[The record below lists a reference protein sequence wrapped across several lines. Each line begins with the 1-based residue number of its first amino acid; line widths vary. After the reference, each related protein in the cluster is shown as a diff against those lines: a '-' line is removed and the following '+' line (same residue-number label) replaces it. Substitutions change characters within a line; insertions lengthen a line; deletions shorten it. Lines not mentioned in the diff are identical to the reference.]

1 MIEISNVSKHYGKTP
16 VLRNISAQLQSGT
29 IYGLVGANGCGKTTL
44 MRCICGFAKP
54 DAGFVRVDGKVI
66 GKDCDFAP
74 SMGIIIE
81 TPGFLSHMTARQN
94 LSILSRITGKVSDSQ
109 ISDVIRRVALIPMTA
124 SRSENTRSVC
134 ANGWVSHKVCWKTQ
148 PHCYGMNHSTDWMQP
163 ALLISTV
170 FCKSA
175 NHLGTPSSSSVTVK
189 QTLQRLAIASFTW
202 KMGSLSNKER
212 IYGFQFARTRVNNRY
227 FHYW

>member
-109 ISDVIRRVALIPMTA
+109 ISDVIRRVGLDPDDRKPVGKYSLGMRQRLGIAQSLLENPTALLWDEPFNGLDAACIA
-124 SRSENTRSVC
+124 DIHRLLQERKSLGNTILL
-134 ANGWVSHKVCWKTQ
+134 VSH
-148 PHCYGMNHSTDWMQP
+148 SEAD
-163 ALLISTV
+163 
-170 FCKSA
+170 
-175 NHLGTPSSSSVTVK
+175 
-189 QTLQRLAIASFTW
+189 IA
-202 KMGSLSNKER
+202 KACDCVLHMENGQIIE
-212 IYGFQFARTRVNNRY
+212 
-227 FHYW
+227 

>member
-109 ISDVIRRVALIPMTA
+109 ISDVIRRVGLDPDDRKPVGKYSLGMRQRLGIAQSLL
-124 SRSENTRSVC
+124 E
-134 ANGWVSHKVCWKTQ
+134 TQ

-163 ALLISTV
+163 VLLISTV

-175 NHLGTPSSSSVTVK
+175 NHWGTPSSSSVTVK
-189 QTLQRLAIASFTW
+189 PTLQRLAIASFTW
-202 KMGSLSNKER
+202 KMGRLSNKES

>member
-109 ISDVIRRVALIPMTA
+109 ISDVIRRVGLDPDDGRTYRKYSLGMKQKLGIANAIMGEPDLIILDEPINALDEHKNRT
-124 SRSENTRSVC
+124 SE
-134 ANGWVSHKVCWKTQ
+134 A
-148 PHCYGMNHSTDWMQP
+148 
-163 ALLISTV
+163 A
-170 FCKSA
+170 
-175 NHLGTPSSSSVTVK
+175 
-189 QTLQRLAIASFTW
+189 
-202 KMGSLSNKER
+202 
-212 IYGFQFARTRVNNRY
+212 
-227 FHYW
+227 

>member
-16 VLRNISAQLQSGT
+16 VLRNISAQLQSGI

-66 GKDCDFAP
+66 GKHCDFAP

-109 ISDVIRRVALIPMTA
+109 ISDVIRRVGLDPDDRKPVGKYSLGMRQRLGIAQSLLENPTALLSDEPFNGLDAAGIA
-124 SRSENTRSVC
+124 DIHRLLQERKSLGNTILL
-134 ANGWVSHKVCWKTQ
+134 VSH
-148 PHCYGMNHSTDWMQP
+148 SEAD
-163 ALLISTV
+163 
-170 FCKSA
+170 
-175 NHLGTPSSSSVTVK
+175 
-189 QTLQRLAIASFTW
+189 IA
-202 KMGSLSNKER
+202 KACDCVLHMEKGQIIE
-212 IYGFQFARTRVNNRY
+212 
-227 FHYW
+227 

>member
-94 LSILSRITGKVSDSQ
+94 LSILSRKPVGKYSLGMRQRLGIAQSLLENPTALLWDEPFNGLDATGIADIHRLLQERKS
-109 ISDVIRRVALIPMTA
+109 LG
-124 SRSENTRSVC
+124 NTILL
-134 ANGWVSHKVCWKTQ
+134 VSHSEADIAKACDCVLHMENGQ
-148 PHCYGMNHSTDWMQP
+148 
-163 ALLISTV
+163 LI
-170 FCKSA
+170 
-175 NHLGTPSSSSVTVK
+175 
-189 QTLQRLAIASFTW
+189 
-202 KMGSLSNKER
+202 E
-212 IYGFQFARTRVNNRY
+212 
-227 FHYW
+227 

>member
-1 MIEISNVSKHYGKTP
+1 
-16 VLRNISAQLQSGT
+16 
-29 IYGLVGANGCGKTTL
+29 

-109 ISDVIRRVALIPMTA
+109 ISDVIRRIGLDPDDRKPVGKYSLGMRQRLGIAQSLLENPTALLWDEPFNGLDAAGIA
-124 SRSENTRSVC
+124 DIHRLLQERKSLGNTILL
-134 ANGWVSHKVCWKTQ
+134 VSHSEADIAKACD
-148 PHCYGMNHSTDWMQP
+148 C
-163 ALLISTV
+163 V
-170 FCKSA
+170 FHME
-175 NHLGTPSSSSVTVK
+175 NG
-189 QTLQRLAIASFTW
+189 QII
-202 KMGSLSNKER
+202 E
-212 IYGFQFARTRVNNRY
+212 
-227 FHYW
+227 

>member
-81 TPGFLSHMTARQN
+81 TPGFLSHMT
-94 LSILSRITGKVSDSQ
+94 GKVSDSQ
-109 ISDVIRRVALIPMTA
+109 ISDVIRRVGLDPDDRKPVGKYSLGMRQRLGIAQSLLENPTALLWDEPFNGLDAAGIA
-124 SRSENTRSVC
+124 DIHRLLQERKSLGNTILL
-134 ANGWVSHKVCWKTQ
+134 VSH
-148 PHCYGMNHSTDWMQP
+148 SEAD
-163 ALLISTV
+163 
-170 FCKSA
+170 
-175 NHLGTPSSSSVTVK
+175 
-189 QTLQRLAIASFTW
+189 IA
-202 KMGSLSNKER
+202 KACDCVLHMENGQIIE
-212 IYGFQFARTRVNNRY
+212 
-227 FHYW
+227 

>member
-109 ISDVIRRVALIPMTA
+109 ISDVIRRVGLDPDDRKPVGKYSLGMRQRLGIAQSLLENPTALLWDEPFNGLDAAGIHRLLQERK
-124 SRSENTRSVC
+124 SLGNTILL
-134 ANGWVSHKVCWKTQ
+134 VSH
-148 PHCYGMNHSTDWMQP
+148 SEAD
-163 ALLISTV
+163 
-170 FCKSA
+170 
-175 NHLGTPSSSSVTVK
+175 
-189 QTLQRLAIASFTW
+189 IA
-202 KMGSLSNKER
+202 KACDCVLHMENGQIIE
-212 IYGFQFARTRVNNRY
+212 
-227 FHYW
+227 

>member
-109 ISDVIRRVALIPMTA
+109 ISDVIRRVGLDPDDRKPVGKYSLGMRQRLGIAQSLL
-124 SRSENTRSVC
+124 ENPT
-134 ANGWVSHKVCWKTQ
+134 
-148 PHCYGMNHSTDWMQP
+148 
-163 ALLISTV
+163 ALLWDEPFNGLDATDR
-170 FCKSA
+170 KS
-175 NHLGTPSSSSVTVK
+175 VV
-189 QTLQRLAIASFTW
+189 
-202 KMGSLSNKER
+202 
-212 IYGFQFARTRVNNRY
+212 
-227 FHYW
+227 

>member
-44 MRCICGFAKP
+44 IRCICGFAKP

-109 ISDVIRRVALIPMTA
+109 ISDVIRRVGLDPDDRKPVGKYSLGMRQRLGIAQSLLENPTALLWDEPVSYTHLTLPTNREGIAQSLLENPTA
-124 SRSENTRSVC
+124 LLWDEPFNGLDAAGIADIHRLLQERKSLGNTILL
-134 ANGWVSHKVCWKTQ
+134 VSH
-148 PHCYGMNHSTDWMQP
+148 SEAD
-163 ALLISTV
+163 
-170 FCKSA
+170 
-175 NHLGTPSSSSVTVK
+175 
-189 QTLQRLAIASFTW
+189 IA
-202 KMGSLSNKER
+202 K
-212 IYGFQFARTRVNNRY
+212 ACD
-227 FHYW
+227 

>member
-109 ISDVIRRVALIPMTA
+109 ISDVIRRVGLDPDDRKPVGKYSLGMRQRLGIAQSLLENPTALLWDEPFNGLDTA
-124 SRSENTRSVC
+124 GIADIHRLLQERKSLGNTILL
-134 ANGWVSHKVCWKTQ
+134 VSH
-148 PHCYGMNHSTDWMQP
+148 SEAD
-163 ALLISTV
+163 
-170 FCKSA
+170 
-175 NHLGTPSSSSVTVK
+175 
-189 QTLQRLAIASFTW
+189 IA
-202 KMGSLSNKER
+202 KACDCVLHMENGQIIE
-212 IYGFQFARTRVNNRY
+212 
-227 FHYW
+227 